1 MRVTRQPSRLCSERR
16 RDRLGAARSGRSYRR
31 ASAEE
36 VTLVTGKAVAAAGRR
51 PSDWDLES
59 FLRFALL
66 QVGDWVKFAE
76 AKNTALLIA
85 DAGAFAALMA
95 IALRE
100 QTAGFFVSAYMW
112 EAVVCVALGAVFGL
126 VAFIPQLHV
135 PAKHRRRAR
144 SGPLNLLFYGD
155 VATLDPEEYMAALRA
170 EFGESAACPLELEYA
185 KQIVDISRVALR
197 KYRWFRIA
205 AVATMSSIATPIPVL
220 LLLGLSAFGRRRRQ
234 NREVGT

>member
-1 MRVTRQPSRLCSERR
+1 MGAEKVRAVTECRR
-16 RDRLGAARSGRSYRR
+16 
-31 ASAEE
+31 
-36 VTLVTGKAVAAAGRR
+36 
-51 PSDWDLES
+51 SDWDLEG
-59 FLRFALL
+59 FLRFALQ

-112 EAVVCVALGAVFGL
+112 QAVVCVALGAIFGL
-126 VAFIPQLHV
+126 VAFIPQLNV
-135 PAKHRRRAR
+135 PAKHHRRAR

-170 EFGESAACPLELEYA
+170 EFGESAACPLEIEYA
-185 KQIVDISRVALR
+185 RQIVDISRVALR

-205 AVATMSSIATPIPVL
+205 AVVTMSSILTPLPVL
-220 LLLGLSAFGRRRRQ
+220 LFLCLGAVRRIRRR
-234 NREVGT
+234 NREMDR